1 MNLHLHYWCNGFTT
15 HAMDVVNSLI
25 KSNKDVFD
33 LMTKEN
39 IAELVNAYLDSKEIW
54 AGSEHK
60 MFAYYY
66 HNWNNGVNSKV
77 CH

>member
-1 MNLHLHYWCNGFTT
+1 
-15 HAMDVVNSLI
+15 MDVVNSLI
-25 KSNKDVFD
+25 ESNKDVFD

-60 MFAYYY
+60 MFAY
-66 HNWNNGVNSKV
+66 
-77 CH
+77 